1 MDTFLLYKL
10 ITNKNLPLEE
20 ALSCISHIHT
30 AYADTLITDDS
41 AKSDTTSGT

>member
-1 MDTFLLYKL
+1 MDTYLLYKL

-20 ALSCISHIHT
+20 ALSCISHIHS
-30 AYADTLITDDS
+30 AYADKLLTDDL